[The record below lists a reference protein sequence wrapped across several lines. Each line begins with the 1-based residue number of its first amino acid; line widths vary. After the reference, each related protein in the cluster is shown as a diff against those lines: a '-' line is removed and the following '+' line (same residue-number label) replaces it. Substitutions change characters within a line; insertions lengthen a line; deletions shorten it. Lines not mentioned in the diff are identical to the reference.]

1 MLKGKTVVLGVTGC
15 IAAYKSCEIVSRL
28 KKLEANVEVIM
39 TSHALEFVQP
49 LSFETL
55 SNNRVVTDLF
65 DRGFDY
71 DVEHIALA
79 KKADVF
85 VVAPATA
92 NTIGK
97 IANGIADDML
107 STTILACTAPKLI
120 CPAMNT
126 NMYESSQVQD
136 NLTSLE
142 KKGYIIMKPIEGRLA
157 CGDVGKGKMAE
168 PMDIVDKIIDILM
181 PQRDL
186 ENHRILITA
195 GSTEENIDGVR
206 FITNHSSGK
215 MGIELAKNAKSRGA
229 DVTLIAGRLSVKIPK
244 DIDKVFNVKT
254 TQQMYDAVMDNYH
267 DADVIVKAAAPSDYK
282 VKNPTFH
289 KIKSKD
295 LVLEFE
301 KNPDIAE
308 AVGKL
313 KGDRILV
320 IFCAETDNLVENAKL
335 KLEKK
340 NADIVV
346 ANDVTKEGAGF
357 NVDTN
362 IATLITR
369 NGEIED
375 YELMQKSELAAKIF
389 DRVVKLLEK

>member
-1 MLKGKTVVLGVTGC
+1 MILKGKTVLLGVTGC

-28 KKLEANVEVIM
+28 KKLGANVEVIM
-39 TSHALEFVQP
+39 TSHALQFVQP

-55 SNNRVVTDLF
+55 SNNRVISDLF
-65 DRGFDY
+65 DRDFDFE
-71 DVEHIALA
+71 VEHVSLA
-79 KKADVF
+79 KKADIF

-107 STTILACTAPKLI
+107 STTMLACTAPKLI

-126 NMYESSQVQD
+126 NMYESSQVQE
-136 NLTSLE
+136 NIAILE
-142 KKGYIIMKPIEGRLA
+142 KKGYNILSPVEGRLA

-168 PMDIVDKIIDILM
+168 PVDIVENIINILM
-181 PQRDL
+181 PKRDL
-186 ENHRILITA
+186 EGKTVLVTA

-206 FITNHSSGK
+206 YITNHSSGK
-215 MGIELAKNAKSRGA
+215 MGMEIAKNAKSRGA
-229 DVTLIAGRLSVKIPK
+229 DVILIAGRLSVKIPK
-244 DIDKVFNVKT
+244 DTFEVINVKT
-254 TQQMYDAVMDNYH
+254 TQQMYDAVMENYSR
-267 DADVIVKAAAPSDYK
+267 ADIIIKAAAPSDYR

-289 KIKSKD
+289 KIKSKN

-301 KNPDIAE
+301 KNPDIAQ
-308 AVGKL
+308 AVGKV

-320 IFCAETDNLVENAKL
+320 IFCAETDDLIENARIKL
-335 KLEKK
+335 AKK

-362 IATLITR
+362 IATLINR
-369 NGEIED
+369 NNEVTE
-375 YELMQKSELAAKIF
+375 YELMLKSELASKII
-389 DRVVKLLEK
+389 DKVVELL

>member
-1 MLKGKTVVLGVTGC
+1 MLLKGKTVLLGVTGC

-28 KKLEANVEVIM
+28 KKLGANVEVIM

-55 SNNRVVTDLF
+55 SKNRVYSDLF
-65 DRGFDY
+65 DRDFDFE
-71 DVEHIALA
+71 VEHVSLA
-79 KKADVF
+79 KKADIF
-85 VVAPATA
+85 VIAPATA

-107 STTILACTAPKLI
+107 STTMLACTAPKLI

-126 NMYESSQVQD
+126 NMYESSQVQE
-136 NLTSLE
+136 NLQTLE
-142 KKGYIIMKPIEGRLA
+142 KKGYNIVSPIEGRLA
-157 CGDVGKGKMAE
+157 CGDTGKGKMAE
-168 PMDIVDKIIDILM
+168 PIDIVDAILHVLM
-181 PQRDL
+181 PKRDL
-186 ENHRILITA
+186 EGKTVLVTA

-206 FITNHSSGK
+206 YITNHSSGK
-215 MGIELAKNAKSRGA
+215 MGMEIAKNCKERGA
-229 DVTLIAGRLSVKIPK
+229 NVILVAGRLSVIIPK
-244 DIDKVFNVKT
+244 DIDEVIHVKS
-254 TQQMYDAVMDNYH
+254 TQQMYDAVMDNYSR
-267 DADVIVKAAAPSDYK
+267 ADIIIKAAAPSDYR

-289 KIKSKD
+289 KIKSKE

-308 AVGKL
+308 AVGKV

-320 IFCAETDNLVENAKL
+320 IFCAETDDLVENAKK
-335 KLEKK
+335 KLAKK

-362 IATLITR
+362 IATLITKG
-369 NGEIED
+369 GETIE
-375 YELMQKSELAAKIF
+375 YELMLKSELAEKII
-389 DRVVKLLEK
+389 DQVVKLK